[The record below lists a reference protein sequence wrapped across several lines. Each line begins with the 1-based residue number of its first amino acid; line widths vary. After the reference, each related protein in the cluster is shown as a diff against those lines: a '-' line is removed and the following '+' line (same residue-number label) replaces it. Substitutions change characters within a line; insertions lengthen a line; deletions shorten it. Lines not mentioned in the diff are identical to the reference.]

1 MHGHLIAV
9 KVGVVT
15 GADQRMDLDGVAFN
29 KHRLKRLDTHAME
42 SWRAVEKHRMIL
54 DDLFKHVPHFWVA
67 SIKHALGALDG
78 VGKSAIL
85 ELANDERLE
94 QFQRDLLWQTALMQF
109 QFWTNND
116 DGTRRIINALAEQI
130 LAESALLALDHVGER
145 LERTIA

>member
-67 SIKHALGALDG
+67 PIKHALGALDG

>member
-15 GADQRMDLDGVAFN
+15 GADQRMNFNCIAFN
-29 KHRLKRLDTHAME
+29 KNRLERLNSHAME
-42 SWRAVEKHRMIL
+42 SWRAIQKHRMIL
-54 DDLFKHVPHFWVA
+54 DDFFKHVPHFWVTP
-67 SIKHALGALDG
+67 IKHALGALDG
-78 VGKSAIL
+78 VGKSTIL

-94 QFQRDLLWQTALMQF
+94 QFQRDLLWQTALMQLE
-109 QFWTNND
+109 FWTNHD

-130 LAESALLALDHVGER
+130 LAEATLLALDHVGER

>member
-15 GADQRMDLDGVAFN
+15 GADQRMNFNCVAFN
-29 KHRLKRLDTHAME
+29 KNRLERLDTHTME

-109 QFWTNND
+109 QFWTNHD
-116 DGTRRIINALAEQI
+116 DGTRRIINALAQQI